1 MLKKI
6 FIDTQKHQQTEFEA
20 VINNVPTFI
29 TASGTGKSI
38 QNAKVR
44 TRIGTLCTATFSCL
58 VYEDALTPTT
68 TKKTDKF
75 GTLITYAK
83 T

>member
-1 MLKKI
+1 MNVKKI
-6 FIDTQKHQQTEFEA
+6 FIDRQKHWQTEFEV

-29 TASGTGKSI
+29 TASGTGGSI

-44 TRIGTLCTATFSCL
+44 IHTGMLYIAAFSCL

-68 TKKTDKF
+68 TKKMTN
-75 GTLITYAK
+75 LAH
-83 T
+83 